1 MEDDGMLTPQ
11 ADAFAVSGAAFGDYL
26 DPPSIG
32 GPPPVTAT
40 DTAASII
47 NHFVCIKYTT

>member
-1 MEDDGMLTPQ
+1 MLTP
-11 ADAFAVSGAAFGDYL
+11 ADAFAESGAAVGDYL

-40 DTAASII
+40 DTAASTI
-47 NHFVCIKYTT
+47 NQFVCIKYTN